1 MTIKKTIAI
10 ASAKGGVGKS
20 TVCSFLAT
28 VLSKD
33 SKVGILD
40 ADIYGPNQDILF
52 DINDK
57 NIEVDKKNT
66 DRPYIPKKVDNI
78 SLNSLGFLLD
88 KNAAIW
94 RGPMLSS
101 AINQIYEKT
110 NWDELDFLLIDMPP
124 GTGDAYLTVCQK
136 IVPDFVI
143 LVSTISKLS
152 IADLRRS
159 EHVFAS
165 LNTKVLGIIL
175 NNIHQSDDFQSFN
188 LETENTVLDRLEY
201 DKKFIDST
209 YPFDDLKLDPLF
221 LNTIRKSKS
230 MNRFLLILLLSFP
243 IFGEEIND
251 PFEDLNRDI
260 FIFNEKLDEKLLK
273 PAALT
278 YRKVTPQ
285 FARTG
290 VTNFFNNLEEIDT
303 TINQV
308 LQGEIKYAFND
319 AGRFVINS
327 TIGLFGLID
336 VASKMGLEKHEE
348 DFGQTLGVWGFD
360 SGPYI
365 MIPFLG
371 PSNPRDLL
379 SRPISSFLS
388 GTFAMEDNDVKI
400 TLVGID
406 ALETRE
412 RLLDAETLI
421 IGDKYIFVKDAYI
434 QSREYE
440 INNGSTEDD
449 EFLDDMEDIFG
460 DD

>member
-1 MTIKKTIAI
+1 M
-10 ASAKGGVGKS
+10 
-20 TVCSFLAT
+20 
-28 VLSKD
+28 
-33 SKVGILD
+33 
-40 ADIYGPNQDILF
+40 
-52 DINDK
+52 
-57 NIEVDKKNT
+57 
-66 DRPYIPKKVDNI
+66 
-78 SLNSLGFLLD
+78 
-88 KNAAIW
+88 
-94 RGPMLSS
+94 
-101 AINQIYEKT
+101 
-110 NWDELDFLLIDMPP
+110 
-124 GTGDAYLTVCQK
+124 
-136 IVPDFVI
+136 
-143 LVSTISKLS
+143 
-152 IADLRRS
+152 
-159 EHVFAS
+159 H
-165 LNTKVLGIIL
+165 
-175 NNIHQSDDFQSFN
+175 
-188 LETENTVLDRLEY
+188 
-201 DKKFIDST
+201 
-209 YPFDDLKLDPLF
+209 
-221 LNTIRKSKS
+221 
-230 MNRFLLILLLSFP
+230 RFLLILLLSFP

-303 TINQV
+303 TINQI

-319 AGRFVINS
+319 AGRFVINT

>member
-1 MTIKKTIAI
+1 MI
-10 ASAKGGVGKS
+10 
-20 TVCSFLAT
+20 
-28 VLSKD
+28 
-33 SKVGILD
+33 
-40 ADIYGPNQDILF
+40 
-52 DINDK
+52 
-57 NIEVDKKNT
+57 
-66 DRPYIPKKVDNI
+66 
-78 SLNSLGFLLD
+78 
-88 KNAAIW
+88 
-94 RGPMLSS
+94 
-101 AINQIYEKT
+101 
-110 NWDELDFLLIDMPP
+110 
-124 GTGDAYLTVCQK
+124 
-136 IVPDFVI
+136 
-143 LVSTISKLS
+143 
-152 IADLRRS
+152 
-159 EHVFAS
+159 
-165 LNTKVLGIIL
+165 
-175 NNIHQSDDFQSFN
+175 
-188 LETENTVLDRLEY
+188 
-201 DKKFIDST
+201 
-209 YPFDDLKLDPLF
+209 
-221 LNTIRKSKS
+221 
-230 MNRFLLILLLSFP
+230 RFLFVLLFSLSVFS
-243 IFGEEIND
+243 EEISD

-273 PAALT
+273 PAAIA

-285 FARTG
+285 FARSG

-319 AGRFVINS
+319 AGRFVINT

-336 VASKMGLEKHEE
+336 VASKMGLERHEE

-388 GTFAMEDNDVKI
+388 GTFAMEDDDVKI

-421 IGDKYIFVKDAYI
+421 IGDKYIFVKDAYV

-460 DD
+460 DN

>member
-1 MTIKKTIAI
+1 MI
-10 ASAKGGVGKS
+10 
-20 TVCSFLAT
+20 
-28 VLSKD
+28 
-33 SKVGILD
+33 
-40 ADIYGPNQDILF
+40 
-52 DINDK
+52 
-57 NIEVDKKNT
+57 
-66 DRPYIPKKVDNI
+66 
-78 SLNSLGFLLD
+78 
-88 KNAAIW
+88 
-94 RGPMLSS
+94 
-101 AINQIYEKT
+101 
-110 NWDELDFLLIDMPP
+110 
-124 GTGDAYLTVCQK
+124 
-136 IVPDFVI
+136 
-143 LVSTISKLS
+143 
-152 IADLRRS
+152 
-159 EHVFAS
+159 
-165 LNTKVLGIIL
+165 
-175 NNIHQSDDFQSFN
+175 
-188 LETENTVLDRLEY
+188 
-201 DKKFIDST
+201 
-209 YPFDDLKLDPLF
+209 
-221 LNTIRKSKS
+221 
-230 MNRFLLILLLSFP
+230 RFLFVLLFSLPVFS
-243 IFGEEIND
+243 EEISD

-273 PAALT
+273 PAAIA
-278 YRKVTPQ
+278 YRKVTPH
-285 FARTG
+285 FARSG

-319 AGRFVINS
+319 AGRFVINT

-336 VASKMGLEKHEE
+336 VASKMGLERHEE

-388 GTFAMEDNDVKI
+388 GTFAMEDDDVKI

-421 IGDKYIFVKDAYI
+421 IGDKYIFVKDAYV

-460 DD
+460 DN

>member
-1 MTIKKTIAI
+1 MI
-10 ASAKGGVGKS
+10 
-20 TVCSFLAT
+20 
-28 VLSKD
+28 
-33 SKVGILD
+33 
-40 ADIYGPNQDILF
+40 
-52 DINDK
+52 
-57 NIEVDKKNT
+57 
-66 DRPYIPKKVDNI
+66 
-78 SLNSLGFLLD
+78 
-88 KNAAIW
+88 
-94 RGPMLSS
+94 
-101 AINQIYEKT
+101 
-110 NWDELDFLLIDMPP
+110 
-124 GTGDAYLTVCQK
+124 
-136 IVPDFVI
+136 
-143 LVSTISKLS
+143 
-152 IADLRRS
+152 
-159 EHVFAS
+159 
-165 LNTKVLGIIL
+165 
-175 NNIHQSDDFQSFN
+175 
-188 LETENTVLDRLEY
+188 
-201 DKKFIDST
+201 
-209 YPFDDLKLDPLF
+209 
-221 LNTIRKSKS
+221 
-230 MNRFLLILLLSFP
+230 RFLLVLLFSIPVFS
-243 IFGEEIND
+243 EEISD

-273 PAALT
+273 PAAIA

-285 FARTG
+285 FARSG

-319 AGRFVINS
+319 AGRFVINT

-336 VASKMGLEKHEE
+336 VASKMGLERHEE
-348 DFGQTLGVWGFD
+348 DFGQTLGVWGFN

-388 GTFAMEDNDVKI
+388 GTFAMEDDDVKV

-421 IGDKYIFVKDAYI
+421 IGDKYIFVKDAYV

-440 INNGSTEDD
+440 INNGSTKDD

-460 DD
+460 DN

>member
-1 MTIKKTIAI
+1 
-10 ASAKGGVGKS
+10 
-20 TVCSFLAT
+20 
-28 VLSKD
+28 
-33 SKVGILD
+33 
-40 ADIYGPNQDILF
+40 
-52 DINDK
+52 
-57 NIEVDKKNT
+57 
-66 DRPYIPKKVDNI
+66 
-78 SLNSLGFLLD
+78 
-88 KNAAIW
+88 
-94 RGPMLSS
+94 
-101 AINQIYEKT
+101 
-110 NWDELDFLLIDMPP
+110 
-124 GTGDAYLTVCQK
+124 
-136 IVPDFVI
+136 
-143 LVSTISKLS
+143 
-152 IADLRRS
+152 
-159 EHVFAS
+159 
-165 LNTKVLGIIL
+165 
-175 NNIHQSDDFQSFN
+175 
-188 LETENTVLDRLEY
+188 
-201 DKKFIDST
+201 
-209 YPFDDLKLDPLF
+209 
-221 LNTIRKSKS
+221 

-319 AGRFVINS
+319 AGRFVINT

-336 VASKMGLEKHEE
+336 VASKMGLERHEE
-348 DFGQTLGVWGFD
+348 DFGQTLGVWGID

-388 GTFAMEDNDVKI
+388 GTFAMEDDDVKI

>member
-1 MTIKKTIAI
+1 M
-10 ASAKGGVGKS
+10 
-20 TVCSFLAT
+20 
-28 VLSKD
+28 
-33 SKVGILD
+33 
-40 ADIYGPNQDILF
+40 
-52 DINDK
+52 
-57 NIEVDKKNT
+57 
-66 DRPYIPKKVDNI
+66 
-78 SLNSLGFLLD
+78 
-88 KNAAIW
+88 
-94 RGPMLSS
+94 
-101 AINQIYEKT
+101 
-110 NWDELDFLLIDMPP
+110 
-124 GTGDAYLTVCQK
+124 
-136 IVPDFVI
+136 
-143 LVSTISKLS
+143 
-152 IADLRRS
+152 
-159 EHVFAS
+159 H
-165 LNTKVLGIIL
+165 
-175 NNIHQSDDFQSFN
+175 
-188 LETENTVLDRLEY
+188 
-201 DKKFIDST
+201 
-209 YPFDDLKLDPLF
+209 
-221 LNTIRKSKS
+221 
-230 MNRFLLILLLSFP
+230 RFLLILLLSFP

-348 DFGQTLGVWGFD
+348 DFGQTLGVWGFN

-460 DD
+460 DN

>member
-1 MTIKKTIAI
+1 M
-10 ASAKGGVGKS
+10 
-20 TVCSFLAT
+20 
-28 VLSKD
+28 
-33 SKVGILD
+33 
-40 ADIYGPNQDILF
+40 
-52 DINDK
+52 
-57 NIEVDKKNT
+57 
-66 DRPYIPKKVDNI
+66 
-78 SLNSLGFLLD
+78 
-88 KNAAIW
+88 
-94 RGPMLSS
+94 
-101 AINQIYEKT
+101 
-110 NWDELDFLLIDMPP
+110 
-124 GTGDAYLTVCQK
+124 
-136 IVPDFVI
+136 
-143 LVSTISKLS
+143 
-152 IADLRRS
+152 
-159 EHVFAS
+159 H
-165 LNTKVLGIIL
+165 
-175 NNIHQSDDFQSFN
+175 
-188 LETENTVLDRLEY
+188 
-201 DKKFIDST
+201 
-209 YPFDDLKLDPLF
+209 
-221 LNTIRKSKS
+221 
-230 MNRFLLILLLSFP
+230 RFLLILLLSFP

-251 PFEDLNRDI
+251 PFENLNRDI

>member
-1 MTIKKTIAI
+1 M
-10 ASAKGGVGKS
+10 
-20 TVCSFLAT
+20 
-28 VLSKD
+28 
-33 SKVGILD
+33 
-40 ADIYGPNQDILF
+40 
-52 DINDK
+52 
-57 NIEVDKKNT
+57 
-66 DRPYIPKKVDNI
+66 
-78 SLNSLGFLLD
+78 
-88 KNAAIW
+88 
-94 RGPMLSS
+94 
-101 AINQIYEKT
+101 
-110 NWDELDFLLIDMPP
+110 
-124 GTGDAYLTVCQK
+124 
-136 IVPDFVI
+136 
-143 LVSTISKLS
+143 
-152 IADLRRS
+152 
-159 EHVFAS
+159 H
-165 LNTKVLGIIL
+165 
-175 NNIHQSDDFQSFN
+175 
-188 LETENTVLDRLEY
+188 
-201 DKKFIDST
+201 
-209 YPFDDLKLDPLF
+209 
-221 LNTIRKSKS
+221 
-230 MNRFLLILLLSFP
+230 RFLLILLLSFP
-243 IFGEEIND
+243 ISGEEIND

-260 FIFNEKLDEKLLK
+260 FVFNEKLDEKLLK

-388 GTFAMEDNDVKI
+388 GTFAMEDSDVKI

>member
-1 MTIKKTIAI
+1 
-10 ASAKGGVGKS
+10 
-20 TVCSFLAT
+20 
-28 VLSKD
+28 
-33 SKVGILD
+33 
-40 ADIYGPNQDILF
+40 
-52 DINDK
+52 
-57 NIEVDKKNT
+57 
-66 DRPYIPKKVDNI
+66 
-78 SLNSLGFLLD
+78 
-88 KNAAIW
+88 
-94 RGPMLSS
+94 
-101 AINQIYEKT
+101 
-110 NWDELDFLLIDMPP
+110 
-124 GTGDAYLTVCQK
+124 
-136 IVPDFVI
+136 
-143 LVSTISKLS
+143 
-152 IADLRRS
+152 
-159 EHVFAS
+159 
-165 LNTKVLGIIL
+165 
-175 NNIHQSDDFQSFN
+175 
-188 LETENTVLDRLEY
+188 
-201 DKKFIDST
+201 
-209 YPFDDLKLDPLF
+209 
-221 LNTIRKSKS
+221 
-230 MNRFLLILLLSFP
+230 MNRFLLILLLSFR

-251 PFEDLNRDI
+251 PFEDLNRNI

-400 TLVGID
+400 TLLGID

>member
-1 MTIKKTIAI
+1 
-10 ASAKGGVGKS
+10 
-20 TVCSFLAT
+20 
-28 VLSKD
+28 
-33 SKVGILD
+33 
-40 ADIYGPNQDILF
+40 
-52 DINDK
+52 
-57 NIEVDKKNT
+57 
-66 DRPYIPKKVDNI
+66 
-78 SLNSLGFLLD
+78 
-88 KNAAIW
+88 
-94 RGPMLSS
+94 
-101 AINQIYEKT
+101 
-110 NWDELDFLLIDMPP
+110 
-124 GTGDAYLTVCQK
+124 
-136 IVPDFVI
+136 
-143 LVSTISKLS
+143 
-152 IADLRRS
+152 
-159 EHVFAS
+159 
-165 LNTKVLGIIL
+165 
-175 NNIHQSDDFQSFN
+175 
-188 LETENTVLDRLEY
+188 
-201 DKKFIDST
+201 
-209 YPFDDLKLDPLF
+209 
-221 LNTIRKSKS
+221 
-230 MNRFLLILLLSFP
+230 MNRLLLILLLSFP

>member
-1 MTIKKTIAI
+1 
-10 ASAKGGVGKS
+10 
-20 TVCSFLAT
+20 
-28 VLSKD
+28 
-33 SKVGILD
+33 
-40 ADIYGPNQDILF
+40 
-52 DINDK
+52 
-57 NIEVDKKNT
+57 
-66 DRPYIPKKVDNI
+66 
-78 SLNSLGFLLD
+78 
-88 KNAAIW
+88 
-94 RGPMLSS
+94 
-101 AINQIYEKT
+101 
-110 NWDELDFLLIDMPP
+110 
-124 GTGDAYLTVCQK
+124 
-136 IVPDFVI
+136 
-143 LVSTISKLS
+143 
-152 IADLRRS
+152 
-159 EHVFAS
+159 
-165 LNTKVLGIIL
+165 
-175 NNIHQSDDFQSFN
+175 
-188 LETENTVLDRLEY
+188 
-201 DKKFIDST
+201 
-209 YPFDDLKLDPLF
+209 
-221 LNTIRKSKS
+221 

-336 VASKMGLEKHEE
+336 VASKMGLERHEE

-421 IGDKYIFVKDAYI
+421 IGDKYIFVKDAYV

-440 INNGSTEDD
+440 INNGSTEND
-449 EFLDDMEDIFG
+449 EFLDDMDDIFG
-460 DD
+460 DN

>member
-1 MTIKKTIAI
+1 M
-10 ASAKGGVGKS
+10 
-20 TVCSFLAT
+20 
-28 VLSKD
+28 
-33 SKVGILD
+33 
-40 ADIYGPNQDILF
+40 
-52 DINDK
+52 
-57 NIEVDKKNT
+57 
-66 DRPYIPKKVDNI
+66 
-78 SLNSLGFLLD
+78 
-88 KNAAIW
+88 
-94 RGPMLSS
+94 
-101 AINQIYEKT
+101 
-110 NWDELDFLLIDMPP
+110 
-124 GTGDAYLTVCQK
+124 
-136 IVPDFVI
+136 
-143 LVSTISKLS
+143 
-152 IADLRRS
+152 
-159 EHVFAS
+159 H
-165 LNTKVLGIIL
+165 
-175 NNIHQSDDFQSFN
+175 
-188 LETENTVLDRLEY
+188 
-201 DKKFIDST
+201 
-209 YPFDDLKLDPLF
+209 
-221 LNTIRKSKS
+221 
-230 MNRFLLILLLSFP
+230 RFLLILLLSFP

-319 AGRFVINS
+319 ASRFVINS

-336 VASKMGLEKHEE
+336 VASKMGLERHEE
-348 DFGQTLGVWGFD
+348 DFGQTLGVWGFN

-388 GTFAMEDNDVKI
+388 GTFAMEDNDVKL
-400 TLVGID
+400 TLIGID

>member
-1 MTIKKTIAI
+1 
-10 ASAKGGVGKS
+10 
-20 TVCSFLAT
+20 
-28 VLSKD
+28 
-33 SKVGILD
+33 
-40 ADIYGPNQDILF
+40 
-52 DINDK
+52 
-57 NIEVDKKNT
+57 
-66 DRPYIPKKVDNI
+66 
-78 SLNSLGFLLD
+78 
-88 KNAAIW
+88 
-94 RGPMLSS
+94 
-101 AINQIYEKT
+101 
-110 NWDELDFLLIDMPP
+110 
-124 GTGDAYLTVCQK
+124 
-136 IVPDFVI
+136 
-143 LVSTISKLS
+143 
-152 IADLRRS
+152 
-159 EHVFAS
+159 
-165 LNTKVLGIIL
+165 
-175 NNIHQSDDFQSFN
+175 
-188 LETENTVLDRLEY
+188 
-201 DKKFIDST
+201 
-209 YPFDDLKLDPLF
+209 
-221 LNTIRKSKS
+221 
-230 MNRFLLILLLSFP
+230 MNRFLLFLLLSFP

-336 VASKMGLEKHEE
+336 VASKIGLEKHEE
-348 DFGQTLGVWGFD
+348 DFGQTLGVWGFN

-371 PSNPRDLL
+371 PSNTRDLL

-388 GTFAMEDNDVKI
+388 GTFAMEDNDVKL

-421 IGDKYIFVKDAYI
+421 IGDKYIFVKDAYL

>member
-1 MTIKKTIAI
+1 M
-10 ASAKGGVGKS
+10 
-20 TVCSFLAT
+20 
-28 VLSKD
+28 
-33 SKVGILD
+33 
-40 ADIYGPNQDILF
+40 
-52 DINDK
+52 
-57 NIEVDKKNT
+57 
-66 DRPYIPKKVDNI
+66 
-78 SLNSLGFLLD
+78 
-88 KNAAIW
+88 
-94 RGPMLSS
+94 
-101 AINQIYEKT
+101 
-110 NWDELDFLLIDMPP
+110 
-124 GTGDAYLTVCQK
+124 
-136 IVPDFVI
+136 
-143 LVSTISKLS
+143 
-152 IADLRRS
+152 
-159 EHVFAS
+159 H
-165 LNTKVLGIIL
+165 
-175 NNIHQSDDFQSFN
+175 
-188 LETENTVLDRLEY
+188 
-201 DKKFIDST
+201 
-209 YPFDDLKLDPLF
+209 
-221 LNTIRKSKS
+221 
-230 MNRFLLILLLSFP
+230 RFLLILLFSFP

>member
-1 MTIKKTIAI
+1 
-10 ASAKGGVGKS
+10 
-20 TVCSFLAT
+20 
-28 VLSKD
+28 
-33 SKVGILD
+33 
-40 ADIYGPNQDILF
+40 
-52 DINDK
+52 
-57 NIEVDKKNT
+57 
-66 DRPYIPKKVDNI
+66 
-78 SLNSLGFLLD
+78 
-88 KNAAIW
+88 
-94 RGPMLSS
+94 
-101 AINQIYEKT
+101 
-110 NWDELDFLLIDMPP
+110 
-124 GTGDAYLTVCQK
+124 
-136 IVPDFVI
+136 
-143 LVSTISKLS
+143 
-152 IADLRRS
+152 
-159 EHVFAS
+159 
-165 LNTKVLGIIL
+165 
-175 NNIHQSDDFQSFN
+175 
-188 LETENTVLDRLEY
+188 
-201 DKKFIDST
+201 
-209 YPFDDLKLDPLF
+209 
-221 LNTIRKSKS
+221 
-230 MNRFLLILLLSFP
+230 MNRFILILLLSFP

-303 TINQV
+303 TINQI

-319 AGRFVINS
+319 AGRFVIN
-327 TIGLFGLID
+327 TTVGLFGLID

>member
-1 MTIKKTIAI
+1 
-10 ASAKGGVGKS
+10 
-20 TVCSFLAT
+20 
-28 VLSKD
+28 
-33 SKVGILD
+33 
-40 ADIYGPNQDILF
+40 
-52 DINDK
+52 
-57 NIEVDKKNT
+57 
-66 DRPYIPKKVDNI
+66 
-78 SLNSLGFLLD
+78 
-88 KNAAIW
+88 
-94 RGPMLSS
+94 
-101 AINQIYEKT
+101 
-110 NWDELDFLLIDMPP
+110 
-124 GTGDAYLTVCQK
+124 
-136 IVPDFVI
+136 
-143 LVSTISKLS
+143 
-152 IADLRRS
+152 
-159 EHVFAS
+159 
-165 LNTKVLGIIL
+165 
-175 NNIHQSDDFQSFN
+175 
-188 LETENTVLDRLEY
+188 
-201 DKKFIDST
+201 
-209 YPFDDLKLDPLF
+209 
-221 LNTIRKSKS
+221 

-243 IFGEEIND
+243 IFGEEIDD

-319 AGRFVINS
+319 ASRFVINS
-327 TIGLFGLID
+327 TIGLLGLID
-336 VASKMGLEKHEE
+336 VASKMGLERHEE
-348 DFGQTLGVWGFD
+348 DFGQTLGVWGFN

-388 GTFAMEDNDVKI
+388 GTFAMEDNDVKL
-400 TLVGID
+400 TLIGID

-421 IGDKYIFVKDAYI
+421 IGDKYIFVKDAYV

-440 INNGSTEDD
+440 INHGSTEND
-449 EFLDDMEDIFG
+449 EFLDDMDDIFG
-460 DD
+460 DN

>member
-1 MTIKKTIAI
+1 
-10 ASAKGGVGKS
+10 
-20 TVCSFLAT
+20 
-28 VLSKD
+28 
-33 SKVGILD
+33 
-40 ADIYGPNQDILF
+40 
-52 DINDK
+52 
-57 NIEVDKKNT
+57 
-66 DRPYIPKKVDNI
+66 
-78 SLNSLGFLLD
+78 
-88 KNAAIW
+88 
-94 RGPMLSS
+94 
-101 AINQIYEKT
+101 
-110 NWDELDFLLIDMPP
+110 
-124 GTGDAYLTVCQK
+124 
-136 IVPDFVI
+136 
-143 LVSTISKLS
+143 
-152 IADLRRS
+152 
-159 EHVFAS
+159 
-165 LNTKVLGIIL
+165 
-175 NNIHQSDDFQSFN
+175 
-188 LETENTVLDRLEY
+188 
-201 DKKFIDST
+201 
-209 YPFDDLKLDPLF
+209 
-221 LNTIRKSKS
+221 

-243 IFGEEIND
+243 IFGEEIDD

-290 VTNFFNNLEEIDT
+290 VTNFFKNLEEIDT

-319 AGRFVINS
+319 ASRFVINS
-327 TIGLFGLID
+327 TIGLLGLID

>member
-1 MTIKKTIAI
+1 
-10 ASAKGGVGKS
+10 
-20 TVCSFLAT
+20 
-28 VLSKD
+28 
-33 SKVGILD
+33 
-40 ADIYGPNQDILF
+40 
-52 DINDK
+52 
-57 NIEVDKKNT
+57 
-66 DRPYIPKKVDNI
+66 
-78 SLNSLGFLLD
+78 
-88 KNAAIW
+88 
-94 RGPMLSS
+94 
-101 AINQIYEKT
+101 
-110 NWDELDFLLIDMPP
+110 
-124 GTGDAYLTVCQK
+124 
-136 IVPDFVI
+136 
-143 LVSTISKLS
+143 
-152 IADLRRS
+152 
-159 EHVFAS
+159 
-165 LNTKVLGIIL
+165 
-175 NNIHQSDDFQSFN
+175 
-188 LETENTVLDRLEY
+188 
-201 DKKFIDST
+201 
-209 YPFDDLKLDPLF
+209 
-221 LNTIRKSKS
+221 

-243 IFGEEIND
+243 IFGEEIDD

-319 AGRFVINS
+319 ASRFVINS
-327 TIGLFGLID
+327 TIGLLGLID
-336 VASKMGLEKHEE
+336 VASKMGLERHEE
-348 DFGQTLGVWGFD
+348 DFGQTLGVWGFN

-388 GTFAMEDNDVKI
+388 GTFAMEDNDVKL
-400 TLVGID
+400 TLIGID

-421 IGDKYIFVKDAYI
+421 IGDKYIFVKDAYV

>member
-1 MTIKKTIAI
+1 
-10 ASAKGGVGKS
+10 
-20 TVCSFLAT
+20 
-28 VLSKD
+28 
-33 SKVGILD
+33 
-40 ADIYGPNQDILF
+40 
-52 DINDK
+52 
-57 NIEVDKKNT
+57 
-66 DRPYIPKKVDNI
+66 
-78 SLNSLGFLLD
+78 
-88 KNAAIW
+88 
-94 RGPMLSS
+94 
-101 AINQIYEKT
+101 
-110 NWDELDFLLIDMPP
+110 
-124 GTGDAYLTVCQK
+124 
-136 IVPDFVI
+136 
-143 LVSTISKLS
+143 
-152 IADLRRS
+152 
-159 EHVFAS
+159 
-165 LNTKVLGIIL
+165 
-175 NNIHQSDDFQSFN
+175 
-188 LETENTVLDRLEY
+188 
-201 DKKFIDST
+201 
-209 YPFDDLKLDPLF
+209 
-221 LNTIRKSKS
+221 
-230 MNRFLLILLLSFP
+230 MNRFLLVLLLSFP

-273 PAALT
+273 PAAIT

-303 TINQV
+303 TINQL

-336 VASKMGLEKHEE
+336 VASKMGLERHEE

-421 IGDKYIFVKDAYI
+421 IGDKYIFVKDAYV

-449 EFLDDMEDIFG
+449 EFLDDMDDIFG
-460 DD
+460 DN

>member
-1 MTIKKTIAI
+1 M
-10 ASAKGGVGKS
+10 
-20 TVCSFLAT
+20 
-28 VLSKD
+28 
-33 SKVGILD
+33 
-40 ADIYGPNQDILF
+40 
-52 DINDK
+52 
-57 NIEVDKKNT
+57 
-66 DRPYIPKKVDNI
+66 
-78 SLNSLGFLLD
+78 
-88 KNAAIW
+88 
-94 RGPMLSS
+94 
-101 AINQIYEKT
+101 
-110 NWDELDFLLIDMPP
+110 
-124 GTGDAYLTVCQK
+124 
-136 IVPDFVI
+136 
-143 LVSTISKLS
+143 
-152 IADLRRS
+152 
-159 EHVFAS
+159 H
-165 LNTKVLGIIL
+165 
-175 NNIHQSDDFQSFN
+175 
-188 LETENTVLDRLEY
+188 
-201 DKKFIDST
+201 
-209 YPFDDLKLDPLF
+209 
-221 LNTIRKSKS
+221 
-230 MNRFLLILLLSFP
+230 RFLLILLLSFP

-449 EFLDDMEDIFG
+449 GFLDDMEDIFG

>member
-1 MTIKKTIAI
+1 M
-10 ASAKGGVGKS
+10 
-20 TVCSFLAT
+20 
-28 VLSKD
+28 
-33 SKVGILD
+33 
-40 ADIYGPNQDILF
+40 
-52 DINDK
+52 
-57 NIEVDKKNT
+57 
-66 DRPYIPKKVDNI
+66 
-78 SLNSLGFLLD
+78 
-88 KNAAIW
+88 
-94 RGPMLSS
+94 
-101 AINQIYEKT
+101 
-110 NWDELDFLLIDMPP
+110 
-124 GTGDAYLTVCQK
+124 
-136 IVPDFVI
+136 
-143 LVSTISKLS
+143 
-152 IADLRRS
+152 
-159 EHVFAS
+159 H
-165 LNTKVLGIIL
+165 
-175 NNIHQSDDFQSFN
+175 
-188 LETENTVLDRLEY
+188 
-201 DKKFIDST
+201 
-209 YPFDDLKLDPLF
+209 
-221 LNTIRKSKS
+221 
-230 MNRFLLILLLSFP
+230 RFLLILLLSFP

-319 AGRFVINS
+319 AGRFVINT

-421 IGDKYIFVKDAYI
+421 IGDKYIFVKDAYV

>member
-1 MTIKKTIAI
+1 MI
-10 ASAKGGVGKS
+10 
-20 TVCSFLAT
+20 
-28 VLSKD
+28 
-33 SKVGILD
+33 
-40 ADIYGPNQDILF
+40 
-52 DINDK
+52 
-57 NIEVDKKNT
+57 
-66 DRPYIPKKVDNI
+66 
-78 SLNSLGFLLD
+78 
-88 KNAAIW
+88 
-94 RGPMLSS
+94 
-101 AINQIYEKT
+101 
-110 NWDELDFLLIDMPP
+110 
-124 GTGDAYLTVCQK
+124 
-136 IVPDFVI
+136 
-143 LVSTISKLS
+143 
-152 IADLRRS
+152 
-159 EHVFAS
+159 
-165 LNTKVLGIIL
+165 
-175 NNIHQSDDFQSFN
+175 
-188 LETENTVLDRLEY
+188 
-201 DKKFIDST
+201 
-209 YPFDDLKLDPLF
+209 
-221 LNTIRKSKS
+221 
-230 MNRFLLILLLSFP
+230 RFLLVLLFSYP
-243 IFGEEIND
+243 VFGEEISD

-273 PAALT
+273 PAAIA
-278 YRKVTPQ
+278 YRKVIPQ
-285 FARTG
+285 FARSG

-319 AGRFVINS
+319 AGRFVINT

-336 VASKMGLEKHEE
+336 VASKMGLERHEE

-388 GTFAMEDNDVKI
+388 GTFAMEDDDVKI

-421 IGDKYIFVKDAYI
+421 IGDKYIFVKDAYV
-434 QSREYE
+434 QSRAYE

-460 DD
+460 DN

>member
-1 MTIKKTIAI
+1 
-10 ASAKGGVGKS
+10 
-20 TVCSFLAT
+20 
-28 VLSKD
+28 
-33 SKVGILD
+33 
-40 ADIYGPNQDILF
+40 
-52 DINDK
+52 
-57 NIEVDKKNT
+57 
-66 DRPYIPKKVDNI
+66 
-78 SLNSLGFLLD
+78 
-88 KNAAIW
+88 
-94 RGPMLSS
+94 
-101 AINQIYEKT
+101 
-110 NWDELDFLLIDMPP
+110 
-124 GTGDAYLTVCQK
+124 
-136 IVPDFVI
+136 
-143 LVSTISKLS
+143 
-152 IADLRRS
+152 
-159 EHVFAS
+159 
-165 LNTKVLGIIL
+165 
-175 NNIHQSDDFQSFN
+175 
-188 LETENTVLDRLEY
+188 
-201 DKKFIDST
+201 
-209 YPFDDLKLDPLF
+209 
-221 LNTIRKSKS
+221 
-230 MNRFLLILLLSFP
+230 MNKLLLVLLFSFP

-319 AGRFVINS
+319 AGRFVINT

-336 VASKMGLEKHEE
+336 VASKMGLERHEE
-348 DFGQTLGVWGFD
+348 DFGQTLGVWGFN

-388 GTFAMEDNDVKI
+388 GTFAMEDNDVKL
-400 TLVGID
+400 TLIGID

-421 IGDKYIFVKDAYI
+421 IGDKYIFVKDAYV

-449 EFLDDMEDIFG
+449 EFLDDMDDIFG

>member
-1 MTIKKTIAI
+1 M
-10 ASAKGGVGKS
+10 
-20 TVCSFLAT
+20 
-28 VLSKD
+28 
-33 SKVGILD
+33 
-40 ADIYGPNQDILF
+40 
-52 DINDK
+52 
-57 NIEVDKKNT
+57 
-66 DRPYIPKKVDNI
+66 
-78 SLNSLGFLLD
+78 
-88 KNAAIW
+88 
-94 RGPMLSS
+94 
-101 AINQIYEKT
+101 
-110 NWDELDFLLIDMPP
+110 
-124 GTGDAYLTVCQK
+124 
-136 IVPDFVI
+136 
-143 LVSTISKLS
+143 
-152 IADLRRS
+152 
-159 EHVFAS
+159 H
-165 LNTKVLGIIL
+165 
-175 NNIHQSDDFQSFN
+175 
-188 LETENTVLDRLEY
+188 
-201 DKKFIDST
+201 
-209 YPFDDLKLDPLF
+209 
-221 LNTIRKSKS
+221 
-230 MNRFLLILLLSFP
+230 RFLLILLLSFP

-400 TLVGID
+400 TLIGID

-421 IGDKYIFVKDAYI
+421 IGDKYIFVKDAYV

>member
-1 MTIKKTIAI
+1 
-10 ASAKGGVGKS
+10 
-20 TVCSFLAT
+20 
-28 VLSKD
+28 
-33 SKVGILD
+33 
-40 ADIYGPNQDILF
+40 
-52 DINDK
+52 
-57 NIEVDKKNT
+57 
-66 DRPYIPKKVDNI
+66 
-78 SLNSLGFLLD
+78 
-88 KNAAIW
+88 
-94 RGPMLSS
+94 
-101 AINQIYEKT
+101 
-110 NWDELDFLLIDMPP
+110 
-124 GTGDAYLTVCQK
+124 
-136 IVPDFVI
+136 
-143 LVSTISKLS
+143 
-152 IADLRRS
+152 
-159 EHVFAS
+159 
-165 LNTKVLGIIL
+165 
-175 NNIHQSDDFQSFN
+175 
-188 LETENTVLDRLEY
+188 
-201 DKKFIDST
+201 
-209 YPFDDLKLDPLF
+209 
-221 LNTIRKSKS
+221 

-400 TLVGID
+400 TLVGVD

-440 INNGSTEDD
+440 INNGSTAVSYTHLRAHET
-449 EFLDDMEDIFG
+449 
-460 DD
+460 

>member
-1 MTIKKTIAI
+1 M
-10 ASAKGGVGKS
+10 
-20 TVCSFLAT
+20 
-28 VLSKD
+28 
-33 SKVGILD
+33 
-40 ADIYGPNQDILF
+40 
-52 DINDK
+52 
-57 NIEVDKKNT
+57 
-66 DRPYIPKKVDNI
+66 
-78 SLNSLGFLLD
+78 
-88 KNAAIW
+88 
-94 RGPMLSS
+94 
-101 AINQIYEKT
+101 
-110 NWDELDFLLIDMPP
+110 
-124 GTGDAYLTVCQK
+124 
-136 IVPDFVI
+136 
-143 LVSTISKLS
+143 
-152 IADLRRS
+152 
-159 EHVFAS
+159 H
-165 LNTKVLGIIL
+165 
-175 NNIHQSDDFQSFN
+175 
-188 LETENTVLDRLEY
+188 
-201 DKKFIDST
+201 
-209 YPFDDLKLDPLF
+209 
-221 LNTIRKSKS
+221 
-230 MNRFLLILLLSFP
+230 RFLLILLLSFP

-336 VASKMGLEKHEE
+336 VASKMGLERHEE

-365 MIPFLG
+365 MLPFLG

-460 DD
+460 DN

>member
-1 MTIKKTIAI
+1 MI
-10 ASAKGGVGKS
+10 
-20 TVCSFLAT
+20 
-28 VLSKD
+28 
-33 SKVGILD
+33 
-40 ADIYGPNQDILF
+40 
-52 DINDK
+52 
-57 NIEVDKKNT
+57 
-66 DRPYIPKKVDNI
+66 
-78 SLNSLGFLLD
+78 
-88 KNAAIW
+88 
-94 RGPMLSS
+94 
-101 AINQIYEKT
+101 
-110 NWDELDFLLIDMPP
+110 
-124 GTGDAYLTVCQK
+124 
-136 IVPDFVI
+136 
-143 LVSTISKLS
+143 
-152 IADLRRS
+152 
-159 EHVFAS
+159 
-165 LNTKVLGIIL
+165 
-175 NNIHQSDDFQSFN
+175 
-188 LETENTVLDRLEY
+188 
-201 DKKFIDST
+201 
-209 YPFDDLKLDPLF
+209 
-221 LNTIRKSKS
+221 
-230 MNRFLLILLLSFP
+230 RFLFVLLFSLPVFS
-243 IFGEEIND
+243 EEISD

-260 FIFNEKLDEKLLK
+260 FIFNEKLDEKILK

-336 VASKMGLEKHEE
+336 VASKMGLERHEE
-348 DFGQTLGVWGFD
+348 DFGQTLGVWGVD

>member
-1 MTIKKTIAI
+1 
-10 ASAKGGVGKS
+10 
-20 TVCSFLAT
+20 
-28 VLSKD
+28 
-33 SKVGILD
+33 
-40 ADIYGPNQDILF
+40 
-52 DINDK
+52 
-57 NIEVDKKNT
+57 
-66 DRPYIPKKVDNI
+66 
-78 SLNSLGFLLD
+78 
-88 KNAAIW
+88 
-94 RGPMLSS
+94 
-101 AINQIYEKT
+101 
-110 NWDELDFLLIDMPP
+110 
-124 GTGDAYLTVCQK
+124 
-136 IVPDFVI
+136 
-143 LVSTISKLS
+143 
-152 IADLRRS
+152 
-159 EHVFAS
+159 
-165 LNTKVLGIIL
+165 
-175 NNIHQSDDFQSFN
+175 
-188 LETENTVLDRLEY
+188 
-201 DKKFIDST
+201 
-209 YPFDDLKLDPLF
+209 
-221 LNTIRKSKS
+221 

-285 FARTG
+285 FARTA

-327 TIGLFGLID
+327 TVGLFGLID

>member
-1 MTIKKTIAI
+1 
-10 ASAKGGVGKS
+10 
-20 TVCSFLAT
+20 
-28 VLSKD
+28 
-33 SKVGILD
+33 
-40 ADIYGPNQDILF
+40 
-52 DINDK
+52 
-57 NIEVDKKNT
+57 
-66 DRPYIPKKVDNI
+66 
-78 SLNSLGFLLD
+78 
-88 KNAAIW
+88 
-94 RGPMLSS
+94 
-101 AINQIYEKT
+101 
-110 NWDELDFLLIDMPP
+110 
-124 GTGDAYLTVCQK
+124 
-136 IVPDFVI
+136 
-143 LVSTISKLS
+143 
-152 IADLRRS
+152 
-159 EHVFAS
+159 
-165 LNTKVLGIIL
+165 
-175 NNIHQSDDFQSFN
+175 
-188 LETENTVLDRLEY
+188 
-201 DKKFIDST
+201 
-209 YPFDDLKLDPLF
+209 
-221 LNTIRKSKS
+221 

-251 PFEDLNRDI
+251 PFEELNRDI
-260 FIFNEKLDEKLLK
+260 FILNEKLDEKLLK

-303 TINQV
+303 TINQI

-336 VASKMGLEKHEE
+336 VASKMGLERHEE

>member
-1 MTIKKTIAI
+1 M
-10 ASAKGGVGKS
+10 
-20 TVCSFLAT
+20 
-28 VLSKD
+28 
-33 SKVGILD
+33 
-40 ADIYGPNQDILF
+40 
-52 DINDK
+52 
-57 NIEVDKKNT
+57 
-66 DRPYIPKKVDNI
+66 
-78 SLNSLGFLLD
+78 
-88 KNAAIW
+88 
-94 RGPMLSS
+94 
-101 AINQIYEKT
+101 
-110 NWDELDFLLIDMPP
+110 
-124 GTGDAYLTVCQK
+124 
-136 IVPDFVI
+136 
-143 LVSTISKLS
+143 
-152 IADLRRS
+152 
-159 EHVFAS
+159 H
-165 LNTKVLGIIL
+165 
-175 NNIHQSDDFQSFN
+175 
-188 LETENTVLDRLEY
+188 
-201 DKKFIDST
+201 
-209 YPFDDLKLDPLF
+209 
-221 LNTIRKSKS
+221 
-230 MNRFLLILLLSFP
+230 RFLLILLLSFP

-388 GTFAMEDNDVKI
+388 GTFAMDDNDVKI

>member
-1 MTIKKTIAI
+1 M
-10 ASAKGGVGKS
+10 
-20 TVCSFLAT
+20 
-28 VLSKD
+28 
-33 SKVGILD
+33 
-40 ADIYGPNQDILF
+40 
-52 DINDK
+52 
-57 NIEVDKKNT
+57 
-66 DRPYIPKKVDNI
+66 
-78 SLNSLGFLLD
+78 
-88 KNAAIW
+88 
-94 RGPMLSS
+94 
-101 AINQIYEKT
+101 
-110 NWDELDFLLIDMPP
+110 
-124 GTGDAYLTVCQK
+124 
-136 IVPDFVI
+136 
-143 LVSTISKLS
+143 
-152 IADLRRS
+152 
-159 EHVFAS
+159 H
-165 LNTKVLGIIL
+165 
-175 NNIHQSDDFQSFN
+175 
-188 LETENTVLDRLEY
+188 
-201 DKKFIDST
+201 
-209 YPFDDLKLDPLF
+209 
-221 LNTIRKSKS
+221 
-230 MNRFLLILLLSFP
+230 RFLLILLLSFP

-348 DFGQTLGVWGFD
+348 DFGQTLGVWGFN

-388 GTFAMEDNDVKI
+388 GTFAMEDSDVKI